1 MPPEKESIK
10 WNDQGLVAAI
20 AQDWQTGEV
29 LMLAWMNR
37 EALQCTKDEQR
48 AVYWSRSR
56 DALWRKGESSGNVQ
70 RLKELRLDCDG
81 DALLLKVEQ
90 VGGIACHTGRRHCFY
105 RRLDG
110 DAWTETEAVLRDP
123 QAMYGESRKDGGTDI
138 GPGSGAGSGTEN
150 TQTEA

>member
-1 MPPEKESIK
+1 MPPVTDTIQ
-10 WNDQGLVAAI
+10 WNAQGLVAAI
-20 AQDWQTGEV
+20 AQDWQSGEV

-37 EALQCTKDEQR
+37 QAVECTLAEQR

-56 DALWRKGESSGNVQ
+56 NALWRKGESSGNVQ
-70 RLKELRLDCDG
+70 RLKELRVDCDG

-110 DAWTETEAVLRDP
+110 ERWTETEGVLRDP
-123 QAMYGESRKDGGTDI
+123 QEMYRQPQKHRDT
-138 GPGSGAGSGTEN
+138 AA
-150 TQTEA
+150 QTGRE